1 MCRSQQ
7 PFHVNMSAIAFVVP
21 STITRFVRCSMTNMK
36 HYRVGRR
43 TSICLRRFAAAS
55 IIAHVIVVNSGGL
68 YAGDAVAEGVGASG
82 LIAYDAF
89 DYDTGLLRNADQGR
103 GWKQQWRASRTA
115 VPSIVESRVGS
126 ATDAAI
132 ANDRGLEIRGTVS
145 RNNPLRRE
153 LKHPV
158 SQKEVFVR
166 FDLHYRD
173 DATDA
178 PEVDPEFFVLWLDRL
193 DGGDRS
199 THAANVPNIGI
210 HIADRGPMK
219 GRNVFMIRIGP
230 ANTAFSKVELQQNR
244 TYQVVGRLSK
254 SKDGAR
260 ADYDRLDMW
269 IDPKTSDLRSPDV
282 SVSGAQSISLVRWIG
297 FSTGLK
303 TEATDRIHI
312 DNLMLGESWNS
323 VLDDSAVLIA
333 QAEIRQ
339 HDGVAWDKPVDF
351 KRDVY
356 PLLQSRCF
364 ECHSGANPDSGHR
377 LDVRRE
383 LLGYSTG
390 EVLAEPGRGR
400 YSRLIKAVAATSE
413 ESRMPPDDDD
423 PLSDQQVAML
433 QAWIDQGL
441 NWDDKLLP
449 TPRRKSDH
457 WAFQT
462 IVRPDVPSVQTAD
475 WIGTP
480 VDAFIQRAHVQAG
493 LHPAPAASRGTLV
506 RRLYLDL
513 IGLPP
518 TWEQVDEF
526 LNDQSP
532 AAYETL
538 VEQLLAS
545 PHYGERWGRYWLD
558 LARWAESQGYQ
569 HDFVRPYAWRYRD
582 YVINSFNN
590 DKPYHRFL
598 KEQLAG
604 DELQPYSDENLIATG
619 FLAAARISGN
629 QEDDDIQRNDVMVD
643 IVNATGSVML
653 GLTLECAQCHNHKF
667 DPVSQRDY
675 YQLQAFFVKGQL
687 GNLSLREP
695 GIDNPTDVDKWI
707 PKRAYDFYVKEVKS
721 LAKKKLFQP
730 NSEPHTWG
738 YLSAESGDPEIKRYS
753 VVNRRPIP
761 WRPTDLKIA
770 EARMLIRGDVGNPGP
785 VIANGWPEVLGA
797 TPRSLGD
804 RPRSALADWMAD
816 PQNPLIS
823 RVWVNRLW
831 QYHFGRGLVAT
842 PSDFGVEGAR
852 PTHPELLDWLA
863 SELMNNGWSTKH
875 IHRRI
880 VMSSTYRQQRKHNAA
895 NAAIDVDNRLL
906 WCWPRRRLEAEVIRD
921 SVLVATGELDR
932 SVGGT
937 SIPPEREEAELRR
950 TIYLFQQR
958 SSMPSMM
965 GMFDAP
971 TGIASCSR
979 RSVSTVALQPLFMLN
994 SQFMAK
1000 RATALVN
1007 AVVASASDIDQQI
1020 EFAFMRTLSRK
1031 PDADEL
1037 ALAQKIM
1044 NAEFEGQSLMQLC
1057 HALLNLNEFVY
1068 IP

>member
-1 MCRSQQ
+1 
-7 PFHVNMSAIAFVVP
+7 MSGIVFVDD
-21 STITRFVRCSMTNMK
+21 STITRIVRCGMTNRK
-36 HYRVGRR
+36 HYRVGSLPL
-43 TSICLRRFAAAS
+43 TCLRRYAAAS
-55 IIAHVIVVNSGGL
+55 IVTYVGVVACGGL
-68 YAGDAVAEGVGASG
+68 SADDRVATENEIAGESR

-89 DYDTGLLRNADQGR
+89 DYSTGLLRNADQGG
-103 GWKQQWRASRTA
+103 GWKQQWRVSRTA
-115 VPSIVESRVGS
+115 VPSIVMSPLGS
-126 ATDAAI
+126 VPDAAVG
-132 ANDRGLEIRGTVS
+132 NDRGLEIRGTES

-153 LKHPV
+153 LKQAL
-158 SQKEVFVR
+158 SRKEIFVR

-173 DATDA
+173 DGTNA
-178 PEVDPEFFVLWLDRL
+178 PEVDPEFIVLWLDRL

-219 GRNVFMIRIGP
+219 GRNVFMIRVGP
-230 ANTAFSKVELQQNR
+230 ANTAWSKIQLQPGR
-244 TYQVVGRLSK
+244 RYQVVGRLMK
-254 SKDGAR
+254 SIDGAR
-260 ADYDRLDMW
+260 AHYDRLDMW
-269 IDPKTSDLRSPDV
+269 IDPKQSDLSSPDATIT
-282 SVSGAQSISLVRWIG
+282 GAQSISLVRWIG

-312 DNLMLGESWNS
+312 DNLVLGQSWIS
-323 VLDDSAVLIA
+323 VLDDSEMMM
-333 QAEIRQ
+333 AEATVRP
-339 HDGVAWDKPVDF
+339 HDGVVWDKPVDF
-351 KRDVY
+351 KRDIY
-356 PLLQSRCF
+356 PLLKSRCF
-364 ECHSGANPDSGHR
+364 DCHSGANPDSGHR

-390 EVLAEPGRGR
+390 EVLAEPGRSR
-400 YSRLIKAVAATSE
+400 HSRLMDAVAAASAE
-413 ESRMPPDDDD
+413 KRMPPDGAD
-423 PLSDQQVAML
+423 PLTDQQVAAL
-433 QAWIDQGL
+433 RAWIDQGI
-441 NWDDKLLP
+441 NWDDSLLP
-449 TPRRKSDH
+449 TPRRESDH

-462 IVRPDVPSVQTAD
+462 IVRPDVPHAQNPD
-475 WIGTP
+475 WIGTQ

-493 LHPAPAASRGTLV
+493 LHPAPTALRGTLV

-526 LNDQSP
+526 VNDESP
-532 AAYETL
+532 AAYERL
-538 VEQLLAS
+538 VEQLLGS

-582 YVINSFNN
+582 YVIDSFNN
-590 DKPYHRFL
+590 DKPYNRFL

-695 GIDNPTDVDKWI
+695 GVENPTDVNKWV
-707 PKRAYDFYVKEVKS
+707 PKPAYDLYAKEVKS
-721 LAKKKLFQP
+721 LVKKKLFTP
-730 NSEPHTWG
+730 TSEPHTWG
-738 YLSAESGDPEIKRYS
+738 YLSAESGDSEVKRYS

-761 WRPTDLKIA
+761 WRPTELKTA

-785 VIANGWPEVLGA
+785 IIGSGWPKVLGG
-797 TPRSLGD
+797 TPGSLGD
-804 RPRSALADWMAD
+804 KQRSALADWMAD

-863 SELMNNGWSTKH
+863 TELMSNGWSTKH
-875 IHRRI
+875 IHRQI
-880 VMSSTYRQQRKHNAA
+880 VLSSTYRQQRKYSDA

-906 WCWPRRRLEAEVIRD
+906 WCWPGRRLEAEVIRD
-921 SVLVATGELDR
+921 SVLVATGELNR

-965 GMFDAP
+965 EMFDAP
-971 TGIASCSR
+971 TGITSCSR
-979 RSVSTVALQPLFMLN
+979 RAVSTVALQPLFMLN

-1000 RATALVN
+1000 RATALAN
-1007 AVVASASDIDQQI
+1007 AVSASASDIDQQI
-1020 EFAFMRTLSRK
+1020 EFAFKRTLSRT
-1031 PDADEL
+1031 PDVDEL
-1037 ALAQKIM
+1037 ALAQKIL
-1044 NAEFEGQSLMQLC
+1044 NPESEGQSLTQLC